1 MANGTYFFFMF
12 LIGLLCGLPLGIAVA
27 VFLGVTK

>member
-1 MANGTYFFFMF
+1 MMDGKYFFFTF
-12 LIGLLCGLPLGIAVA
+12 LIGLLCGLPLGIAVV